1 MLSFFS
7 SPLWKIISVFLV
19 LVTFVIIFSSVYI
32 FNRLNEVYSD
42 QASELVVVVILVGL
56 MTTFAAL
63 LVILYTSRRINRA
76 INKLITGVS
85 LISEG
90 DLDHRVTSISKDETS
105 DLSDAFNHMAE
116 TISGTV
122 IALSSERNTLSALLD
137 TMGDGVI
144 VTDENGTITLLNK
157 TAQAIFNLEN
167 SAYLGL
173 RLADVI
179 RDFEIIRMASDCFES
194 KESIQDEIEIPEI
207 RRYLSVTT
215 TPVGSGSEAG
225 VLITVHDLTNIRQ
238 LENTRKEFVSNV
250 SHELRSPLASVKA
263 MVGTLE
269 NGAYEDRRIAGDF
282 LKRID
287 KDVDRMT
294 SLVADLL
301 ELSRLE
307 SGQENIELEP
317 VEVRSLVAETI
328 SIILDQIENCPT
340 ISSNIA
346 DTVEVLGDKQKIT
359 QILINL
365 LQNSAKFT
373 SHEGKVTVS
382 AKSDEEFLE
391 ISVQD
396 TGSGIG
402 TEHLPHLFERFY
414 KVDRSRRDGGSGLG
428 LAIVKHIVQ
437 AHGGVVYVDSI
448 EGEGSNFHFTLP
460 LLNRL
465 HVVRN
470 FGTN

>member
-1 MLSFFS
+1 MLIIFS

-19 LVTFVIIFSSVYI
+19 LVTLVIIFSSVYV
-32 FNRLNEVYSD
+32 FNWLGDAYTV
-42 QASELVVVVILVGL
+42 QASELVAIVILVGL

-63 LVILYTSRRINRA
+63 VVIIYTSRRINRA

-90 DLDHRVTSISKDETS
+90 NLDHRVTSISKDETS
-105 DLSDAFNHMAE
+105 ELSNAFNHMAE

-157 TAQAIFNLEN
+157 TAQAIFNLDN
-167 SAYLGL
+167 SKYLGL

-179 RDFEIIRMASDCFES
+179 RDFEIIRMASNCVER

-215 TPVGSGSEAG
+215 TPVGSGSEVG

-250 SHELRSPLASVKA
+250 SHELRSPLASLKA

-269 NGAYEDRRIAGDF
+269 NGAYEDRKIASDF
-282 LKRID
+282 LTRID
-287 KDVDRMT
+287 RDVDRMT

-307 SGQENIELEP
+307 SGQENIELEA
-317 VEVRSLVAETI
+317 VEVKALVAETI
-328 SIILDQIENCPT
+328 SIVLDQIENSPT
-340 ISSNIA
+340 ISSNIV

-382 AKSDEEFLE
+382 AKFDDEFLE

-414 KVDRSRRDGGSGLG
+414 KVDRSRRDGGTGLG

-465 HVVRN
+465 HVARSR
-470 FGTN
+470 

>member
-1 MLSFFS
+1 MLIIFS
-7 SPLWKIISVFLV
+7 SPLGKIISVFLV
-19 LVTFVIIFSSVYI
+19 LVTLVIIFSSVYV
-32 FNRLNEVYSD
+32 FNRLGEAYSI
-42 QASELVVVVILVGL
+42 QASELVAIVILVGL

-63 LVILYTSRRINRA
+63 VVIIYTSRRINRA

-105 DLSDAFNHMAE
+105 DLSNAFNHMAE

-167 SAYLGL
+167 SKYLGL

-179 RDFEIIRMASDCFES
+179 RDFEIIRMASNCVER

-215 TPVGSGSEAG
+215 TPVGSGSEVG

-250 SHELRSPLASVKA
+250 SHELRSPLASLKA

-269 NGAYEDRRIAGDF
+269 NGAYEDRKIASDF
-282 LKRID
+282 LTRID
-287 KDVDRMT
+287 RDVDRMT

-307 SGQENIELEP
+307 SGQENIELKA
-317 VEVRSLVAETI
+317 VEVKALVAETI
-328 SIILDQIENCPT
+328 SIILDQIENSPT
-340 ISSNIA
+340 ISSNIV

-365 LQNSAKFT
+365 LQNSAKST

-382 AKSDEEFLE
+382 VKSDDEFLE

-402 TEHLPHLFERFY
+402 IEHLPHLFERFY
-414 KVDRSRRDGGSGLG
+414 KVDRSRRDGGTGLG

-437 AHGGVVYVDSI
+437 AHGGVVSVDSI

-465 HVVRN
+465 HVARSR
-470 FGTN
+470 

>member
-7 SPLWKIISVFLV
+7 SPLWKIIAVFLV

-105 DLSDAFNHMAE
+105 DLSDAFNYMAE

-263 MVGTLE
+263 MVETLE

-460 LLNRL
+460 LLNRF

>member
-1 MLSFFS
+1 
-7 SPLWKIISVFLV
+7 
-19 LVTFVIIFSSVYI
+19 
-32 FNRLNEVYSD
+32 
-42 QASELVVVVILVGL
+42 
-56 MTTFAAL
+56 
-63 LVILYTSRRINRA
+63 
-76 INKLITGVS
+76 
-85 LISEG
+85 
-90 DLDHRVTSISKDETS
+90 
-105 DLSDAFNHMAE
+105 
-116 TISGTV
+116 
-122 IALSSERNTLSALLD
+122 
-137 TMGDGVI
+137 MGDGVI

-167 SAYLGL
+167 STYLGL

-179 RDFEIIRMASDCFES
+179 RDFEIIRMASDCFEW
-194 KESIQDEIEIPEI
+194 KESRQDEIEIPEI

-263 MVGTLE
+263 MIGTLE

-287 KDVDRMT
+287 RDVDRMT

-373 SHEGKVTVS
+373 SDEGKVTVS

-414 KVDRSRRDGGSGLG
+414 KVDRSRRDGGTGLG

-437 AHGGVVYVDSI
+437 AHGGVVYVDSV

>member
-1 MLSFFS
+1 MLIIFS
-7 SPLWKIISVFLV
+7 SPLGKIISVFLV
-19 LVTFVIIFSSVYI
+19 LVTLVIIFSSVYV
-32 FNRLNEVYSD
+32 FNRLGEAYSI
-42 QASELVVVVILVGL
+42 QASELVAIVILVGL

-63 LVILYTSRRINRA
+63 VVIIYTSRRINRA

-105 DLSDAFNHMAE
+105 DLSNAFNHMAE

-167 SAYLGL
+167 SKYLGL

-179 RDFEIIRMASDCFES
+179 RDFEIIRMASNCVER

-215 TPVGSGSEAG
+215 TPVGSGSEVG

-250 SHELRSPLASVKA
+250 SHELRSPLASLKA

-269 NGAYEDRRIAGDF
+269 NGAYEDRKIASDF
-282 LKRID
+282 LTRID
-287 KDVDRMT
+287 RDVDRMT

-307 SGQENIELEP
+307 SGQENIELEV
-317 VEVRSLVAETI
+317 VEVKALVAETI
-328 SIILDQIENCPT
+328 SIILDQIENSPT
-340 ISSNIA
+340 ISSNIV

-382 AKSDEEFLE
+382 VKSDDEFLE

-402 TEHLPHLFERFY
+402 IEHLPHLFERFY
-414 KVDRSRRDGGSGLG
+414 KVDRSRRDGGTGLG

-437 AHGGVVYVDSI
+437 AHGGVVSVDSI

-465 HVVRN
+465 HVARSR
-470 FGTN
+470 

>member
-1 MLSFFS
+1 MLIIFS

-19 LVTFVIIFSSVYI
+19 LVTLVIIFSSVYV
-32 FNRLNEVYSD
+32 FNWLGEAYSV
-42 QASELVVVVILVGL
+42 QASELVAIVILVGL

-63 LVILYTSRRINRA
+63 VVIIYTSRRINRA

-90 DLDHRVTSISKDETS
+90 NLDHRVTSISKDETS
-105 DLSDAFNHMAE
+105 ELSNAFNHMAE

-157 TAQAIFNLEN
+157 AAQAIFNLDN
-167 SAYLGL
+167 SKYLGL

-179 RDFEIIRMASDCFES
+179 RDFEIIRMVSNCVEQ

-215 TPVGSGSEAG
+215 TPVGSGSEVG

-250 SHELRSPLASVKA
+250 SHELRSPLASLKA

-269 NGAYEDRRIAGDF
+269 NGAYEDRKIASDF
-282 LKRID
+282 LTRID
-287 KDVDRMT
+287 RDVDRMT

-307 SGQENIELEP
+307 SGQENIELEA
-317 VEVRSLVAETI
+317 VEVKALVAETI
-328 SIILDQIENCPT
+328 SIILDQIENSPT
-340 ISSNIA
+340 ISSNIV

-373 SHEGKVTVS
+373 SHEGQVTVS
-382 AKSDEEFLE
+382 AKSDDEFLE

-414 KVDRSRRDGGSGLG
+414 KVDRSRRDGGTGLG

-437 AHGGVVYVDSI
+437 AHGGLVYVDSI

-465 HVVRN
+465 HVARSR
-470 FGTN
+470 

>member
-1 MLSFFS
+1 MLIIFS

-19 LVTFVIIFSSVYI
+19 LVTLVIIFSSVYV
-32 FNRLNEVYSD
+32 FNWLGDAYTV
-42 QASELVVVVILVGL
+42 QASELVAIVILVGL

-63 LVILYTSRRINRA
+63 VVIIYTNRRINRA

-90 DLDHRVTSISKDETS
+90 NLDHRVTSISKDETS
-105 DLSDAFNHMAE
+105 ELSNAFNHMAE

-157 TAQAIFNLEN
+157 TAQAIFNLDN
-167 SAYLGL
+167 SKYLGL

-179 RDFEIIRMASDCFES
+179 RDFEIIRMASNCVER

-215 TPVGSGSEAG
+215 TPVGSGSEVG

-250 SHELRSPLASVKA
+250 SHELRSPLASLKA

-269 NGAYEDRRIAGDF
+269 NGAYEDRKIASDF
-282 LKRID
+282 LTRID
-287 KDVDRMT
+287 RDVDRMT

-307 SGQENIELEP
+307 SGQENIELEA
-317 VEVRSLVAETI
+317 VEVKALVAETI
-328 SIILDQIENCPT
+328 SIVLDQIENSPT
-340 ISSNIA
+340 ISSNIV

-382 AKSDEEFLE
+382 AKFDDEFLE

-414 KVDRSRRDGGSGLG
+414 KVDRSRRDGGTGLG

-465 HVVRN
+465 HVARSR
-470 FGTN
+470 

>member
-1 MLSFFS
+1 MLIIFS
-7 SPLWKIISVFLV
+7 SPLGKIISVFLV
-19 LVTFVIIFSSVYI
+19 LVTLVIIFSSVYV
-32 FNRLNEVYSD
+32 FNRLGEVYSV
-42 QASELVVVVILVGL
+42 QASELVAIVILVGL

-63 LVILYTSRRINRA
+63 VVIIYTSRRINRA

-105 DLSDAFNHMAE
+105 DLSNAFNHMAE

-167 SAYLGL
+167 SKYLGL

-179 RDFEIIRMASDCFES
+179 RDFEIIRMASNCVER

-215 TPVGSGSEAG
+215 TPVGSGSEVG

-250 SHELRSPLASVKA
+250 SHELRSPLASLKA

-269 NGAYEDRRIAGDF
+269 NGAYEDRKIASDF
-282 LKRID
+282 LTRID
-287 KDVDRMT
+287 RDVDRMT

-307 SGQENIELEP
+307 SGQENIELEV
-317 VEVRSLVAETI
+317 VEVKALVAETI
-328 SIILDQIENCPT
+328 SIILDQIENSPT
-340 ISSNIA
+340 ISSNIV

-365 LQNSAKFT
+365 LQNSAKST

-382 AKSDEEFLE
+382 VKSDDEFLE

-402 TEHLPHLFERFY
+402 IEHLPHLFERFY
-414 KVDRSRRDGGSGLG
+414 KVDRSRRDGGTGLG

-437 AHGGVVYVDSI
+437 AHGGVVSVDSI

-465 HVVRN
+465 HVARSR
-470 FGTN
+470 

>member
-1 MLSFFS
+1 MLIIFS
-7 SPLWKIISVFLV
+7 SPLGKIISVFLV
-19 LVTFVIIFSSVYI
+19 LVTLVIIFSSVYV
-32 FNRLNEVYSD
+32 FNRLGEAYSI
-42 QASELVVVVILVGL
+42 QASELVAIVILVGL

-63 LVILYTSRRINRA
+63 VVIIYTSRRINRA

-105 DLSDAFNHMAE
+105 DLSNAFNHMAE

-167 SAYLGL
+167 SKYLGL

-179 RDFEIIRMASDCFES
+179 RDFEIIRMASNCVER

-215 TPVGSGSEAG
+215 TPVGSGSEVG

-250 SHELRSPLASVKA
+250 SHELRSPLASLKA

-269 NGAYEDRRIAGDF
+269 NGAYEDRKIASDF
-282 LKRID
+282 LTRID
-287 KDVDRMT
+287 RDVDRMT

-307 SGQENIELEP
+307 SGQENIELEV
-317 VEVRSLVAETI
+317 VEVKALVAETI
-328 SIILDQIENCPT
+328 SIILDQIENSPT
-340 ISSNIA
+340 ISSNIV

-365 LQNSAKFT
+365 LQNSAKST

-382 AKSDEEFLE
+382 VKSDDEFLE

-402 TEHLPHLFERFY
+402 IEHLPHLFERFY
-414 KVDRSRRDGGSGLG
+414 KVDRSRRDGGTGLG

-437 AHGGVVYVDSI
+437 AHGGVVSVDSI

-465 HVVRN
+465 HVARSR
-470 FGTN
+470 